1 MKKKFSKIN
10 FMRKNFFFLM
20 KDNNQ
25 RIGLSALLI
34 PDTLLE

>member
-1 MKKKFSKIN
+1 MKKKFSKI
-10 FMRKNFFFLM
+10 RKFFS
-20 KDNNQ
+20 NERQQ